1 MATEKLDQLGVDA
14 LCDRICAGESQT
26 AIARDLDIGVAT
38 LCRWIA
44 ADVER
49 SARVREARISAARS
63 FDDLAE
69 YELRSAADTF
79 ELAKARELASH
90 YRWKASKAD
99 PRGYGEKIEIDQK
112 TTLTD
117 LTEEQINAKLAKL
130 LESSAEAGDAP
141 PTGGEG

>member
-26 AIARDLDIGVAT
+26 AIARDLGIGVAT

-63 FDDLAE
+63 FDDMAE
-69 YELRSAADTF
+69 YELRSAGDAF